1 MNTLLDDYRV
11 YLTEMKET
19 LGGQIRL
26 LMDDKRIDETNH
38 TKIRLNIVEIFE
50 QMLALS
56 EKKAASIAGESV
68 FVYNETLKQHY
79 LHFFD
84 KVPTAWYDMLSK
96 SQARGDTDK
105 AYIEQLKIDAANAL
119 REKFEALYDA
129 QTE

>member
-1 MNTLLDDYRV
+1 MNKLLNDYRA
-11 YLTEMKET
+11 YLTEMKEI

-56 EKKAASIAGESV
+56 EKKAASVTGGSAS
-68 FVYNETLKQHY
+68 VYNETLKRHY
-79 LHFFD
+79 LHFFE
-84 KVPTAWYDMLSK
+84 KIPAAWHDMLSK
-96 SQARGDTDK
+96 SLAHGDSEK
-105 AYIEQLKIDAANAL
+105 AYIEQLKIDAAVAL